1 MRDSPSFDPLP
12 AREVLGKVSSSAAAA
27 GPVRSRATA
36 ALATLALAFI
46 ALQPISDAVFPGAL
60 RELLGNDSAAAQWN
74 RYAALQAP
82 DVLIVGDSRARIDI
96 QGSVVSVLLS
106 SAAGRSL
113 TVSNIGVNAEQPAF
127 LDALIYR
134 VLHRTSRPSI
144 LILNLSEYQF
154 NVHYSYDSTEDLW
167 QISDPFDLGF
177 VSRAFQDATDPGR
190 LVRGWMLPVF
200 ADYPVIV
207 RAIRCGSA
215 PFADPE
221 TCNQLPKT
229 ATEQAA
235 YYTQRFH
242 EVMADYQFSEA
253 QTSHVL
259 GSAAM
264 AKEYGVHFGLA
275 ILPVLGI
282 PKTEAAGYSRFETG
296 ANDLAKRMSV
306 PLLDLHD
313 LFQDQPS
320 NWSDPNHLNAK
331 GANELAPYLATAVA
345 NAFPGMRTSP

>member
-1 MRDSPSFDPLP
+1 MGHSSSFDPLP
-12 AREVLGKVSSSAAAA
+12 AREVLGKVSSSAASA

-36 ALATLALAFI
+36 ALATLAVAFI
-46 ALQPISDAVFPGAL
+46 ALQPISDAVFPGSL

-74 RYAALQAP
+74 RYASVPAP
-82 DVLIVGDSRARIDI
+82 DVLIVGDSRARVDV
-96 QGSVVSVLLS
+96 QGSVVSALLS
-106 SAAGRSL
+106 SVAGRSL
-113 TVSNIGVNAEQPAF
+113 TVGNLGVNAEQPAF

-134 VLHRTSRPSI
+134 ILHRTSRPSM

-154 NVHYSYDSTEDLW
+154 NVHYTYDSTEDLW

-177 VSRAFQDATDPGR
+177 MSRALQDATHPGR

-229 ATEQAA
+229 AAEQAA

-259 GSAAM
+259 GAASM

-282 PKTEAAGYSRFETG
+282 PKTEAVGYSRFESG
-296 ANDLAKRMSV
+296 AQDLAKRMSV
-306 PLLDLHD
+306 PLLDFHD
-313 LFQDQPS
+313 LFQDQPGY
-320 NWSDPNHLNAK
+320 WSDPNHLNAK
-331 GANELAPYLATAVA
+331 GAGELAPYLATALA
-345 NAFPGMRTSP
+345 DALPGT

>member
-36 ALATLALAFI
+36 ALATLAIAFI

-60 RELLGNDSAAAQWN
+60 RELLANDSAAAQWN
-74 RYAALQAP
+74 RYAAVPAP
-82 DVLIVGDSRARIDI
+82 DVLIVGDSRARIDVE
-96 QGSVVSVLLS
+96 GSVVSALLS
-106 SAAGRSL
+106 TAAGRPL
-113 TVSNIGVNAEQPAF
+113 TVRSLGVNAEQPAF

-134 VLHRTSRPSI
+134 VLHRTSRPSMV
-144 LILNLSEYQF
+144 ILNLSEYQF
-154 NVHYSYDSTEDLW
+154 NVHYTYDSTEDLW
-167 QISDPFDLGF
+167 QISDPFDPGF
-177 VSRAFQDATDPGR
+177 MSRAFQDATDPGR

-229 ATEQAA
+229 EAGLAA
-235 YYTQRFH
+235 YFTQRFH

-253 QTSHVL
+253 QTGHVL
-259 GSAAM
+259 GAAAM

-275 ILPVLGI
+275 ILPVFGI
-282 PKTEAAGYSRFETG
+282 PKTEPVGYSRFQTG
-296 ANDLAKRMSV
+296 ADDLAKLISV
-306 PLLDLHD
+306 PLLDLHG
-313 LFQDQPS
+313 LFQDQPGY
-320 NWSDPNHLNAK
+320 WSDPNHLSAK
-331 GANELAPYLATAVA
+331 GADELAPYLATALA
-345 NAFPGMRTSP
+345 AAFPTTRKWP

>member
-1 MRDSPSFDPLP
+1 MGQSPSLDPLP
-12 AREVLGKVSSSAAAA
+12 AREVLGKVSSAAAAA

-36 ALATLALAFI
+36 ALYTLAVAFI

-60 RELLGNDSAAAQWN
+60 RELLANDSAAAQWSH
-74 RYAALQAP
+74 YAALPAP
-82 DVLIVGDSRARIDI
+82 DVLIVGDSRARIDVDS
-96 QGSVVSVLLS
+96 SVVSALLS
-106 SAAGRSL
+106 SAVGRAL
-113 TVSNIGVNAEQPAF
+113 TVSNLGVNAEQPAF

-134 VLHRTSRPSI
+134 VLHRTSRPSM

-154 NVHYSYDSTEDLW
+154 NVHYTYDSTEDLW
-167 QISDPFDLGF
+167 QISDSFDLGF
-177 VSRAFQDATDPGR
+177 MSRAFQDATDPGR

-215 PFADPE
+215 PFADP
-221 TCNQLPKT
+221 TICNPIPKT
-229 ATEQAA
+229 DAERAA

-242 EVMADYQFSEA
+242 EVMADYQFSVA

-259 GSAAM
+259 GAA
-264 AKEYGVHFGLA
+264 ALATEYGVHFGLA

-282 PKTEAAGYSRFETG
+282 PKTEPVGYSRFESG
-296 ANDLAKRMSV
+296 AQDLAKRMSV

-320 NWSDPNHLNAK
+320 YWSDPNHLNAK
-331 GANELAPYLATAVA
+331 GAQKLAPYLATAVA
-345 NAFPGMRTSP
+345 EAVPGTRNSP